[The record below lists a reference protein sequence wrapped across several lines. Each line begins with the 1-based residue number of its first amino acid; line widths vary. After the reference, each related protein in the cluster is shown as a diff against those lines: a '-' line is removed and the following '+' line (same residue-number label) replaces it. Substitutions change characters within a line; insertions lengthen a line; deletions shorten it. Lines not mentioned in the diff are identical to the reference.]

1 MKCPDCGKEMDGKDI
16 CPQCGK
22 KIEATA
28 ENIKVAYKEFPKSE
42 FLEILAKH
50 QKTGADI
57 ADASTKED
65 LEQQKE
71 PSNSVELKSPAAQ
84 KKTKS
89 AKSRAH
95 RRKKDIDKQALFF
108 FVAGLLAAFGIVG
121 IYLLVKGFF

>member
-42 FLEILAKH
+42 FLEILAKP
-50 QKTGADI
+50 QKTGADS
-57 ADASTKED
+57 ADASAKED

-95 RRKKDIDKQALFF
+95 KRKKDIDKQALFF